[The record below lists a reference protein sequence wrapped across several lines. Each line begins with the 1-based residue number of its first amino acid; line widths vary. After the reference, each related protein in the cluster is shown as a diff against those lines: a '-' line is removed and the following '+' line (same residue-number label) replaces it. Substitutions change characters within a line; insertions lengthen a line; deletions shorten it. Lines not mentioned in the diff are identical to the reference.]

1 MAGGTVT
8 VFVEDWAATYGSPY
22 LIKDDDGD
30 SGTVEIVEDDGL
42 KFHGGAGL
50 LDAPVAFV
58 DGVRRGEATLYLVED
73 AATARALA
81 GAHACGAVVAVP
93 SRRSEYGA
101 CTVRRMVI
109 WGSGRRS
116 HLPEV
121 TGGWSWSSY
130 SVAGVEPDDPLREL
144 QRRMREAEGRL
155 AEKLCGEGYVTIIDG
170 PLNFVRSRDL
180 PVVGLVKT
188 HHRALLPPEQHGRVP
203 GLAPAQRTSL
213 FRKRADIYAAYLRL
227 APPSGIAGPWSGIVR
242 IELPASTGLR
252 EAARV
257 ADRVAATL
265 PRYAGVA
272 HVDPRAPQNLQ
283 PIGALEAHL
292 RHLLAD
298 AGLAARAV
306 RAAVAALAASGPQGR
321 ATGEQR
327 RGMQS

>member
-155 AEKLCGEGYVTIIDG
+155 
-170 PLNFVRSRDL
+170 
-180 PVVGLVKT
+180 
-188 HHRALLPPEQHGRVP
+188 HGRVP